1 MDGGE
6 SYMYQMASAYQAPQ
20 RGAGAMLQQNQNE
33 GYMAYE
39 RYCMMREMN
48 QMCREMN
55 NRLGMMQNTLEMVYD
70 CTCGR
75 KCRKH

>member
-1 MDGGE
+1 
-6 SYMYQMASAYQAPQ
+6 MYQMTSAYHAPQ
-20 RGAGAMLQQNQNE
+20 RGVGAMLQQNQNQAN
-33 GYMAYE
+33 MAHE
-39 RYCMMREMN
+39 RYCMLREMH

-75 KCRKH
+75 KCRK